1 MTSSLTRNWWVL
13 ALRGVAAIIFG
24 VLAFLFP
31 LQAIDVLVIFYGA
44 FALVSG
50 IFALGAAL
58 AGVHPGIPTWALV
71 VQGLAGI
78 VIGLITFFMRE
89 AAELAIIIL
98 IGAWEIVNGI
108 TTIAAA
114 IRLRKEI
121 EGELLLGVSGL
132 LSVIVGVIILARPI
146 VGAIMIAY
154 LIGFYALFF
163 GITMLALAFRLRS
176 WHRDLPAAGGS

>member
-1 MTSSLTRNWWVL
+1 MTSPLTRNWWVL

-31 LQAIDVLVIFYGA
+31 LAAIKVLVIFYGA

-58 AGVHPGIPTWALV
+58 AGVHPGIPTWALI

-78 VIGLITFFMRE
+78 VIGLIVFFMPEE
-89 AAELAIIIL
+89 AVTAIILL
-98 IGAWEIVNGI
+98 IGAWEVVNGV
-108 TTIAAA
+108 TTIVAA

-121 EGELLLGVSGL
+121 EGELLLGISGL
-132 LSVIVGVIILARPI
+132 LSVIVGVIIMARPL
-146 VGAIMIAY
+146 VGEILVAY

-163 GITMLALAFRLRS
+163 GITMLALAFRLRN
-176 WHRDLPAAGGS
+176 WHRDMTAAGRP